1 MEKNSMKTK
10 HGLPEKVIF
19 CKRCLMSNQRPSSSP
34 ELRKTSSDIKTA
46 GFSDDGICDACN
58 YYDFKKGMDWEDR
71 EKQLKDL
78 CDKFRRNDGRYDVV
92 VPGSGGKDS
101 IAVSHLLK
109 YKYNMNPLT
118 VTWAPHIYTD
128 VGWRNMQNWL
138 KAGFDNILVTPNP
151 KVHAILTRLS
161 FENLVNPFQPFIIG
175 QRNIAPRIAAQHDIQ
190 FVMYG
195 ENQAEAHN
203 SFNENMSPL
212 MGVEHISRASLDDK
226 LYFGG
231 ISMQDLHNNGIPL
244 NELNPYLPILK
255 ENFIKKE
262 IEVHYMSYYINWS
275 PQANYYYAKEH
286 ANFESN
292 PDGRSEGT
300 YSKYASIDDRLDG
313 QHYFTM
319 YAKFGQ
325 GRTMNDANR
334 DIRDGFISREE
345 GLALMNKYDGEFPQ
359 KYFQEALDYMG
370 ITEERYWEVINNS
383 RSPHLWKKIGGKWTL
398 LHPTS

>member
-1 MEKNSMKTK
+1 MKTK

-212 MGVEHISRASLDDK
+212 MGVEHFSRESLDDE
-226 LYFGG
+226 LFFGG
-231 ISMQDLHNNGIPL
+231 ISMKDLPNHGIPL

-370 ITEERYWEVINNS
+370 ITEERYWEVIDNS

-398 LHPTS
+398 LHPTC

>member
-1 MEKNSMKTK
+1 MNTK

-46 GFSDDGICDACN
+46 GFSNDGICDACN

-212 MGVEHISRASLDDK
+212 MGVEHFSRESLDDE
-226 LYFGG
+226 LFFGG
-231 ISMQDLHNNGIPL
+231 VSMKDLTNHGVPL

-255 ENFIKKE
+255 EDFIKKE

>member
-212 MGVEHISRASLDDK
+212 MGVEHFSRESLDDE
-226 LYFGG
+226 LFFGG
-231 ISMQDLHNNGIPL
+231 ISMKDLPNHGIPL

-370 ITEERYWEVINNS
+370 ITEERYWEVIDNS

-398 LHPTS
+398 LHPTC

>member
-1 MEKNSMKTK
+1 MNTK

-46 GFSDDGICDACN
+46 GFGDDGICDACK

-175 QRNIAPRIAAQHDIQ
+175 QRNIAPRIAAQHDVQ

-212 MGVEHISRASLDDK
+212 MGVEHFTRESLDDE
-226 LYFGG
+226 LFFGG
-231 ISMQDLHNNGIPL
+231 ISMKDLPNHDVPL
-244 NELNPYLPILK
+244 NELNPYLPILR
-255 ENFIKKE
+255 EDFIKKE

-345 GLALMNKYDGEFPQ
+345 GLALMNKYDGGFPQ
-359 KYFQEALDYMG
+359 KYFQEVLDYMG
-370 ITEERYWEVINNS
+370 ITEERYWEVIDNS

-398 LHPTS
+398 LHPTC

>member
-1 MEKNSMKTK
+1 MLENIMNTK

-34 ELRKTSSDIKTA
+34 ELRKTSSDIQTA
-46 GFSDDGICDACN
+46 GFSDDGICDACK
-58 YYDFKKGMDWEDR
+58 YYDFKKGLDWEDR

-109 YKYNMNPLT
+109 YKYDMNPLT

-128 VGWRNMQNWL
+128 VGWRNLQNWL
-138 KAGFDNILVTPNP
+138 KAGFDNILMTPNP
-151 KVHAILTRLS
+151 KVHAILTRLA

-175 QRNIAPRIAAQHDIQ
+175 QRNIAPRIAAQHDIK

-203 SFNENMSPL
+203 SFDENMSPL
-212 MGVEHISRASLDDK
+212 MGLEHFSRESIDDE
-226 LYFGG
+226 LFFGG
-231 ISMQDLHNNGIPL
+231 VSMKDLSNHGVPL

-255 ENFIKKE
+255 DDFVKKG

-300 YSKYASIDDRLDG
+300 YSKYASLDDRLDG

-319 YAKFGQ
+319 YTKFGQ

-359 KYFQEALDYMG
+359 KHFKEVLDYMD
-370 ITEERYWEVINNS
+370 ISEEHYWEVIDNA
-383 RSPHLWKKIGGKWTL
+383 RSPHLWEKIEGNWVL
-398 LHPTS
+398 LHPTC

>member
-1 MEKNSMKTK
+1 MEKNNMNTK

-58 YYDFKKGMDWEDR
+58 YYDFKKKMDWEDR

-212 MGVEHISRASLDDK
+212 MGVEHFSRESLDDE
-226 LYFGG
+226 LFFGG
-231 ISMQDLHNNGIPL
+231 ISMKDLPNHGVPL

-359 KYFQEALDYMG
+359 KYFQETLDYMG
-370 ITEERYWEVINNS
+370 ITEERYWEVIDNS

-398 LHPTS
+398 LHPTC

>member
-1 MEKNSMKTK
+1 MEKKSMNTK

-46 GFSDDGICDACN
+46 GFSNDGICDACN

-212 MGVEHISRASLDDK
+212 MGVEHFSRESLDDE
-226 LYFGG
+226 LFFGG
-231 ISMQDLHNNGIPL
+231 VSMKDLTNHGVPL

-255 ENFIKKE
+255 EDFIKKE

>member
-1 MEKNSMKTK
+1 MNTK
-10 HGLPEKVIF
+10 HGLPEEVVF

-34 ELRKTSSDIKTA
+34 EFKKDSSKIKTA

-58 YYDFKKGMDWEDR
+58 YYEFKKGLDWDDR
-71 EKQLKDL
+71 ELKLREL
-78 CDKFRRNDGRYDVV
+78 CDRFRRNDGRYDVI

-118 VTWAPHIYTD
+118 VTWAPHMYTD
-128 VGWRNMQNWL
+128 VGWRNLQNWL
-138 KAGFDNILVTPNP
+138 KAGFDNVLITPNP
-151 KVHAILTRLS
+151 EVHSKMTRFA

-175 QRNIAPRIAAQHDIQ
+175 QRSIAPRIALQYDVPFI
-190 FVMYG
+190 MYG

-203 SFNENMSPL
+203 SFDENMSPL
-212 MGVEHISRASLDDK
+212 MSPDHFTRETLEDP
-226 LYFGG
+226 LFFGG
-231 ISMQDLHNNGIPL
+231 IPMEALPEQGVSL
-244 NELNPYLPILK
+244 NELNPYLPLLK
-255 ENFIKKE
+255 EDFVKKN

-300 YSKYASIDDRLDG
+300 YSKYASLDDRLDG
-313 QHYFTM
+313 QHYYTM
-319 YAKFGQ
+319 YVKFGQ
-325 GRTMNDANR
+325 GRAMNDANR

-345 GLALMNKYDGEFPQ
+345 GLALVSKYDGEFP
-359 KYFQEALDYMG
+359 KKHFQEVLKYMD
-370 ITEERYWEVINNS
+370 ITEERYWEVLDHA
-383 RSPHLWKKIGGKWTL
+383 RSPHLWEKINGEWVL
-398 LHPTS
+398 LHPTQ